1 MTGLLIFSAGEKT
14 NAVDIDLI
22 QLLQSRESSVENN
35 GDREEFYKAAWEWDI
50 YNRAYSLAQLR
61 VAGPAVRA
69 VEATTEYITDRC
81 DEVNVTIQDVSNILS
96 HTNPGSLLLTT
107 MDASDMFGDEVE
119 LGEFDDSC
127 LKVLGCYYYDYLES
141 QNIDVKDLVLS
152 NNSADTCM
160 GIVVDRFGIEQL
172 RMTTIESLRDSNFGD
187 ELFANGEPTD
197 APYDLLVDVEQIW
210 DLLFTHN
217 DDPAEIHFYSMLPRE
232 QYVDND
238 PSAVTPYETE
248 QPWRDQD
255 DRTKRRVPS
264 IGIPLQLPELPEWTY
279 PPSDDLPVTPP
290 TQEALEAPAQQWWL
304 DAPAQG
310 VIQNNM
316 CIVPSLEPADENIL
330 EYAEEEFEETTTYNE
345 TLDLDE
351 RVAIALWAK
360 LLPEVQVEMAL
371 DPAWAA
377 ILEDP
382 AVQEQVEQLSS
393 DDVMGKEWLEELE
406 EALKQCVK
414 DHTDK
419 DERAFKKI
427 IQKTLSQPTE
437 LSACATKAMCKEVGG
452 EVGTNP
458 SMWDYRIKVCKIPS
472 KSSYGVVNNQPVV
485 SIEEVIDEINNV
497 CLGLKE
503 SGQLIEHNKTKDQ
516 RDHGL
521 MRIKLWEK
529 VAFSISVSF
538 GPTRDDDD
546 VVAEKRKRVEKNN
559 YLQKTILWISENLS
573 FEQERDKYIVIATP
587 QPWDDIDLGAE
598 AQFKWDEFYAQ
609 SKEWDWWDKAEEE
622 QITHYAKFLDEMDM
636 FLDYNTNLRWTINDY
651 THSLNA
657 SRQGEKSEFSKK
669 TGK

>member
-1 MTGLLIFSAGEKT
+1 MTGLLIFSAGERA

-35 GDREEFYKAAWEWDI
+35 GDREEFYKAAWEGDI

-81 DEVNVTIQDVSNILS
+81 EEVDVTIQDVANILS

-127 LKVLGCYYYDYLES
+127 LKVLGCYYYDYLKS
-141 QNIDVKDLVLS
+141 QNIDIKDLVLS

-217 DDPAEIHFYSMLPRE
+217 DDPAEIHFYSMLPRSE
-232 QYVDND
+232 YVDND

-248 QPWRDQD
+248 QPGRDQD

-264 IGIPLQLPELPEWTY
+264 IGIPLQLPELPEGTY

-304 DAPAQG
+304 DAPAQW

-360 LLPEVQVEMAL
+360 LLPEVQLEMAL

-377 ILEDP
+377 ILADP

-546 VVAEKRKRVEKNN
+546 VVAERRKRVEKNN